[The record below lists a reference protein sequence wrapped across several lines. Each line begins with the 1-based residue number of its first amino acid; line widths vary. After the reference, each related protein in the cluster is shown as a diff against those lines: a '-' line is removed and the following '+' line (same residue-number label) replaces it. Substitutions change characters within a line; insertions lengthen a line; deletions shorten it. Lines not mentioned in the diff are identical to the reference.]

1 MMRTMIMVMKRKVKA
16 KKTRKIKT
24 IKRRKRTRE
33 VALISASVSTC
44 GVPLQVAAMV
54 LIFTVQSQTWLL
66 IWAHGSE
73 EVVILTPVEAG
84 LAATV
89 QVATIPSLAVDG
101 LDLMQAS
108 PIIQNRTILS
118 RNLIISRVINKVRAI
133 ILLKVTIVKRSLRKK
148 NQNMSPKRNLNM
160 IRHLQN
166 PRKKAKNPNL
176 SQKRRKK
183 NLMKVPLWSEKKMVF
198 SR

>member
-1 MMRTMIMVMKRKVKA
+1 MMRTMIIVMKRKVKV
-16 KKTRKIKT
+16 KKTRK

-33 VALISASVSTC
+33 AALMSASVSTC

-54 LIFTVQSQTWLL
+54 LIFTVPSQTWLL

-101 LDLMQAS
+101 LDLTQAS
-108 PIIQNRTILS
+108 PIIQSRTILN
-118 RNLIISRVINKVRAI
+118 RNLIISLVINKVRAI

-183 NLMKVPLWSEKKMVF
+183 NLLKVPLWSEKNE
-198 SR
+198 R

>member
-1 MMRTMIMVMKRKVKA
+1 MIMVMKRKVKA
-16 KKTRKIKT
+16 KKTRKIKMAKT

-66 IWAHGSE
+66 IWAPGSE

-89 QVATIPSLAVDG
+89 QVDTIPSLAVDG